1 MLALGRPQS
10 LWLRSGPFRAEWFS
24 RAAELIWARHDH
36 PFVLKVGTIKIHA
49 LESLMR
55 AWRVHL
61 SKAVETSHRLRHG
74 LLQRLSLRLARQ
86 DPRWRPQDRAAARV
100 ADRHVRGH
108 PGVGEGQHL
117 RGERDVRHGVRS
129 WCVGVGAPLCPR
141 KLRRLHLAATP
152 PGRPHAPRGAGLR
165 PGSSAH
171 RPLGPPLEPAAL
183 QHARGRGAS
192 PLPGSGVGC
201 GALGETGRSKW
212 ADRWEP
218 IFPWCARFGGHLSPH
233 KEKRYVRSLVKL
245 EGCIEELLA
254 CWPCQPWPRRSY
266 LLPLPRLSRHPM
278 RPLCTARALRR
289 AAQVVQGT

>member
-1 MLALGRPQS
+1 MRAGFPRRRRRGRLTPHPRAEIRAAHAPQGVQRSHSLPFKWWRLGCGPQ
-10 LWLRSGPFRAEWFS
+10 FRACNGIQGS
-24 RAAELIWARHDH
+24 
-36 PFVLKVGTIKIHA
+36 P
-49 LESLMR
+49 S
-55 AWRVHL
+55 
-61 SKAVETSHRLRHG
+61 RLRVQDRTAWHG

-129 WCVGVGAPLCPR
+129 WCFGVGAPLCPR
-141 KLRRLHLAATP
+141 KLRRLHLAAAP

-218 IFPWCARFGGHLSPH
+218 ILPWRARFGGHLSPH

-254 CWPCQPWPRRSY
+254 CWPCQPWPRRSA

-278 RPLCTARALRR
+278 RHLCTARALRR